1 MLKFRLKFWVDT
13 LETVYQNTPPAH
25 PVATQLSKAVQKH
38 KLNKRWLQRLINSR
52 EEHLS
57 IKSFE
62 SVAALETYAE
72 NSVSS
77 VLYLTLECLSIRNVH
92 ADHAASHIGRA
103 QGLATL
109 LRAIPYQA
117 QRNKVYIPLELLV
130 KYKVSQNEL
139 IRGSNEKKI
148 KDLVFDLA
156 STANAHVEKVGNY
169 SVLKRVVKLALI
181 YCRFYFRFQAR
192 SLMNT
197 VPKEA
202 KVGLMT
208 AVSTVSYLERLRR
221 VDFNIYDGRL
231 MERNNLLPWLFWWN
245 NFRNKF

>member
-1 MLKFRLKFWVDT
+1 LT
-13 LETVYQNTPPAH
+13 
-25 PVATQLSKAVQKH
+25 
-38 KLNKRWLQRLINSR
+38 KRWLQRLINSR

-77 VLYLTLECLSIRNVH
+77 VLYLTLECLSIKNVH

-156 STANAHVEKVGNY
+156 STANAHVEKVG
-169 SVLKRVVKLALI
+169 SRVEKL
-181 YCRFYFRFQAR
+181 
-192 SLMNT
+192 
-197 VPKEA
+197 
-202 KVGLMT
+202 
-208 AVSTVSYLERLRR
+208 
-221 VDFNIYDGRL
+221 
-231 MERNNLLPWLFWWN
+231 LFC
-245 NFRNKF
+245 

>member
-1 MLKFRLKFWVDT
+1 M
-13 LETVYQNTPPAH
+13 
-25 PVATQLSKAVQKH
+25 
-38 KLNKRWLQRLINSR
+38 
-52 EEHLS
+52 
-57 IKSFE
+57 
-62 SVAALETYAE
+62 
-72 NSVSS
+72 
-77 VLYLTLECLSIRNVH
+77 
-92 ADHAASHIGRA
+92 
-103 QGLATL
+103 
-109 LRAIPYQA
+109 
-117 QRNKVYIPLELLV
+117 

-139 IRGSNEKKI
+139 IRGSDEKKI

-169 SVLKRVVKLALI
+169 FVFKRVIKLALI
-181 YCRFYFRFQAR
+181 YCCNYFRYQAR